1 MTGKKSIGSETTG
14 NDTRKKDNEWGSGVK
29 QAGGF
34 SDKERHGRHPPDT
47 LHQGQKDL
55 HPPKQKKH

>member
-1 MTGKKSIGSETTG
+1 MTGKQSTDNKNAG
-14 NDTRKKDNEWGSGVK
+14 NDTKKTDDDWGSGVK

-34 SDKERHGRHPPDT
+34 TDKEKHGKHPPDT